1 MTKLVTYNDQ
11 EPLVLSQML
20 AKLNSNI
27 EVELPVST
35 LHTLLEKAHVE
46 ILIILVCRTPF
57 KCSLIT
63 SNSV

>member
-1 MTKLVTYNDQ
+1 MTKQ
-11 EPLVLSQML
+11 QLVLSQML

-35 LHTLLEKAHVE
+35 LHTLLENAHVE
-46 ILIILVCRTPF
+46 ILIILICRTPF

-63 SNSV
+63 YNSV